1 MTDPRSFV
9 DFEKALR
16 EQQNDAVYELFSR
29 FTERLVRL
37 ARGQIALR
45 LQSKEDPQDIVQSAL
60 RTFCLRYAEGQFT
73 VGGWESLWALLAKI
87 TTRKCLA
94 RSRHYGAGKRDH
106 KLEVPLDAPLDG
118 PESIEREL
126 ELWSTEPQPED
137 VIALAET
144 VELLLRSLKKD
155 RDRKILELALEGHT
169 AADIGPLVGRTSRSV
184 NRVLA
189 QVRDLLT
196 KGLD

>member
-1 MTDPRSFV
+1 MTDPRSFD

-16 EQQNDAVYELFSR
+16 TQQNDAVYELFSR

-106 KLEVPLDAPLDG
+106 KLEVSLDA

-155 RDRKILELALEGHT
+155 RDRKIL
-169 AADIGPLVGRTSRSV
+169 
-184 NRVLA
+184 
-189 QVRDLLT
+189 
-196 KGLD
+196 